1 MVRNWK
7 VGEPNL
13 KWSEA
18 VELKPR
24 ELGLCLGGQR
34 EDTGTEAIEVIE
46 VERRSLGDGG
56 QHLVAYCFWVWK
68 LNMRSQAVKRL
79 YVCVHSR
86 SYGTHLAPFRF
97 PWILWPKMTYWT
109 KGVPYWAGLVN

>member
-1 MVRNWK
+1 MVPNWK

-18 VELKPR
+18 AELKLR
-24 ELGLCLGGQR
+24 ELGLCLGQR
-34 EDTGTEAIEVIE
+34 EDTGTEAIEVE
-46 VERRSLGDGG
+46 SGETEEGNSSGV
-56 QHLVAYCFWVWK
+56 YFWVWK

-86 SYGTHLAPFRF
+86 SYGTRLAPFRF
-97 PWILWPKMTYWT
+97 PLIFKAQNEL
-109 KGVPYWAGLVN
+109 LD

>member
-24 ELGLCLGGQR
+24 ELGLCLGQR
-34 EDTGTEAIEVIE
+34 EDTGTEAIEVE
-46 VERRSLGDGG
+46 GDGVSETEG
-56 QHLVAYCFWVWK
+56 NSSGVLFLGLKIKHAF
-68 LNMRSQAVKRL
+68 S
-79 YVCVHSR
+79 SR
-86 SYGTHLAPFRF
+86 
-97 PWILWPKMTYWT
+97 
-109 KGVPYWAGLVN
+109 

>member
-1 MVRNWK
+1 MVPNWK

-18 VELKPR
+18 AELKLR
-24 ELGLCLGGQR
+24 ELGLCLGQR

-56 QHLVAYCFWVWK
+56 
-68 LNMRSQAVKRL
+68 
-79 YVCVHSR
+79 
-86 SYGTHLAPFRF
+86 
-97 PWILWPKMTYWT
+97 
-109 KGVPYWAGLVN
+109 